1 MQAQTS
7 TQDTLLPFTK
17 FVLGVSAVVQL
28 TFAVIGLFLTDLWN
42 SLIWSAPLT
51 PWPEEVATMAFLSYV
66 ATAAAAAYALY
77 QGKWSGARVFLV
89 FGFVYNLLSVIVV
102 FIIAASPGVPPIM
115 WVLVALGI
123 IYLPVVAYIWQHQS
137 RGA

>member
-1 MQAQTS
+1 M
-7 TQDTLLPFTK
+7 
-17 FVLGVSAVVQL
+17 
-28 TFAVIGLFLTDLWN
+28 
-42 SLIWSAPLT
+42 
-51 PWPEEVATMAFLSYV
+51 
-66 ATAAAAAYALY
+66 ATAAAAVYALY

-89 FGFVYNLLSVIVV
+89 FGFIYNLLSVIAV

-123 IYLPVVAYIWQHQS
+123 IYLPVVAYIWQRQS

>member
-17 FVLGVSAVVQL
+17 FVLVVSAVVQL
-28 TFAVIGLFLTDLWN
+28 IFAVIGLFLTDLWN
-42 SLIWSAPLT
+42 NLIWSAPLT
-51 PWPEEVATMAFLSYV
+51 PWPKEVASMAFLSYV

-77 QGKWSGARVFLV
+77 QGNWSGARVFLV
-89 FGFVYNLLSVIVV
+89 FGFVYNLLSVITV
-102 FIIAASPGVPPIM
+102 FIIATSISVPPIM

-123 IYLPVVAYIWQHQS
+123 IYLPVVAYIWQRQS

>member
-7 TQDTLLPFTK
+7 TQETLLPFTK
-17 FVLGVSAVVQL
+17 FVLGASAVVQL
-28 TFAVIGLFLTDLWN
+28 IFAVIGLFMTDLWN

-51 PWPEEVATMAFLSYV
+51 PWPQEVANLAFLNYV
-66 ATAAAAAYALY
+66 ATAAAAVYALY

-89 FGFVYNLLSVIVV
+89 FGFIYNLLSVIAV
-102 FIIAASPGVPPIM
+102 FISAASPGVPPIM
-115 WVLVALGI
+115 WVLVALGM